1 MASDPRFDD
10 FPDSMTETQQRRS
23 KWTSCL
29 IGCLIVMGGILVL
42 AIVLA
47 VWLSR
52 NWQDLAA
59 DLGTQAVNQVLE
71 SSELP
76 PQEKGEVRSEVN
88 RVAKA
93 LQERK
98 ISGQQARAVI
108 EKILESPLMP
118 TMIVAVVD
126 RQYLERSGLSDAEKL
141 EGRKS
146 LSRFAR
152 GVIDKKIDQ
161 QGMDAVM
168 SHVADRQANGQW
180 QLREQISDDELR
192 AALTAAKEEADKAAI
207 PDEPEAVDPSDELKR
222 IIDESLP
229 GA

>member
-10 FPDSMTETQQRRS
+10 FPDSMAETQHRRS
-23 KWTSCL
+23 KWTGCL
-29 IGCLIVMGGILVL
+29 IGCLIVMGGIVVL

-47 VWLSR
+47 VWVGR

-59 DLGTQAVNQVLE
+59 DFGTQAVNQALD
-71 SSELP
+71 SSGLP
-76 PQEKGEVRSEVN
+76 PEEKGEVRSQVS

-93 LQERK
+93 LKERR
-98 ISGQQARAVI
+98 ITGQQAGAIIQKV
-108 EKILESPLMP
+108 LESPLMP

-126 RQYLERSGLSDAEKL
+126 RQYLERSHLSDAEKL

-146 LSRFAR
+146 LNRFAR
-152 GVIDKKIDQ
+152 GVIDKKVNQ

-168 SHVADRQANGQW
+168 SHVADRQPNGQW
-180 QLREQISDDELR
+180 QLRDQISDDELR
-192 AALTAAKEEADKAAI
+192 AALVAAKDEADKAAV
-207 PDEPEAVDPSDELKR
+207 PAEPEAVDPSDELKR